1 MKALSFASLATAAL
15 IVLSAPATAQTA
27 PSTESVTQATYVRD
41 WTVDGTR
48 DHLLSAAQKF
58 FGNDTAFY
66 ISLPREEDGNRD
78 LVGTQFAFAFH
89 GIPEP
94 EIDLDSGHKLFVGAD
109 PESNREKALVLTD
122 ADRSTVRALAILH
135 RSCGGKKRMDPQT
148 KKATT
153 CPRATTLTFFVHDGE
168 RLEAEERKEVTKWVR
183 ADAHRHNDKVKKQA
197 LITDSNFVQAI
208 HVEVRKVRPQ

>member
-1 MKALSFASLATAAL
+1 MKKVSFASLATAAL
-15 IVLSAPATAQTA
+15 IVLSAPAIAQTTPA
-27 PSTESVTQATYVRD
+27 TESVTQATYVRD

-48 DHLLSAAQKF
+48 DHLLSAAQRF

-66 ISLPREEDGNRD
+66 ISLPREEANSE

-94 EIDLDSGHKLFVGAD
+94 EIDLESGHKLFVGAD
-109 PESNREKALVLTD
+109 PESIREKALVLTD

-168 RLEAEERKEVTKWVR
+168 RLEAAERKEVTKWVR
-183 ADAHRHNDKVKKQA
+183 ADARRHNEKVKKQA
-197 LITDSNFVQAI
+197 QITNSNLVQAI
-208 HVEVRKVRPQ
+208 HVEIRKVHNQ